1 MRFNNQVDS
10 AGSDGTGVLDQVSVA
25 VTDAKGETPI
35 EHGIE
40 AEKTIEASPS

>member
-10 AGSDGTGVLDQVSVA
+10 AGSDGTGVLDEVSVA

-35 EHGIE
+35 KHGVE
-40 AEKTIEASPS
+40 VEKTIEVNPS

>member
-25 VTDAKGETPI
+25 VTDVKGETPI